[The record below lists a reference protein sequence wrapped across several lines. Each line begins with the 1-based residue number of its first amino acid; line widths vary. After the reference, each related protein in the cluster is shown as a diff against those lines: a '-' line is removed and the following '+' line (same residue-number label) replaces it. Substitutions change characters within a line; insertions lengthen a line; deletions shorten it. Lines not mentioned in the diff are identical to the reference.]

1 MKKSELNKNVLENF
15 ALWYTH
21 KDREEAEEETGLKDV
36 FQLSAVDFYKAIDSY
51 IEEDH
56 VDGKGNSEDHIVT
69 FGAESSYE
77 VEDED
82 REYPEQVVVVADFG
96 EEEGT
101 QTACFIES
109 TDVKGVNNLLE
120 YIKDPYGKK
129 I

>member
-1 MKKSELNKNVLENF
+1 MKNSERNLNVINNF
-15 ALWYTH
+15 IDHWTS
-21 KDREEAEEETGLKDV
+21 DDSERERM
-36 FQLSAVDFYKAIDSY
+36 YKVASGY